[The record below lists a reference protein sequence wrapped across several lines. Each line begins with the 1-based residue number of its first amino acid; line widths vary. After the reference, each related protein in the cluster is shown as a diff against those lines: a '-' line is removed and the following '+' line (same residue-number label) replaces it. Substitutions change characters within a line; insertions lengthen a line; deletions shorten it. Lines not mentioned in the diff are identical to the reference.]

1 MWIDR
6 AGKRR
11 EVVQLRVQPCVR
23 RHAYRP
29 SVQGELDDA
38 AKDKNQQDG
47 GDGQVQ
53 RVAHSSPGHQCCGAH
68 ILIT

>member
-6 AGKRR
+6 AGQRR
-11 EVVQLRVQPCVR
+11 EVMQRRGR

-38 AKDKNQQDG
+38 AKNKNQ
-47 GDGQVQ
+47 
-53 RVAHSSPGHQCCGAH
+53 
-68 ILIT
+68 

>member
-11 EVVQLRVQPCVR
+11 EVVQLRVQRRVR

-38 AKDKNQQDG
+38 AKDKNQ
-47 GDGQVQ
+47 
-53 RVAHSSPGHQCCGAH
+53 
-68 ILIT
+68 